1 MSGLQGQTG
10 GVRGR
15 RQGARTSVLLG
26 TLGIFTL
33 LLGAGTA
40 SAAMRYAAPG
50 AVGAEP
56 CNPAPC
62 SLTTAVGGAE
72 DGDQVVLAN
81 GTYESGA
88 DLVLAKA
95 IEVGGE
101 PGASP
106 AIVFSGA
113 HGAVV
118 ENAGATLHDLRLSLA
133 APTMA
138 YVLQLNGGTI
148 ERSYVDGR
156 NGVACRVT
164 EGAMRNSVCFGL
176 LAAAPSGLGNYVVS
190 LRNVTAAPLLIG
202 AQEEAN
208 LSATV
213 VNTIAQPGYELGS
226 SKSGLVISV
235 GIGSAASVILTNSNY
250 ASVDTTPSTGSNYSF
265 NPPGT
270 NGNQTAA
277 SQFVNGPAGDF
288 HQLATSPTIDA
299 GIASPEIGP
308 TDIDRE
314 PRSQGSAPD
323 IGADEFPALPPT
335 PSDATAPVGSK
346 LSFTPR
352 RFRPKRKRAPSIAT
366 TSAKKRKRSRQTAR
380 VSYRLSENAG
390 VRFTVRR
397 FVFGFEKTFGKTK
410 RCLVGKR
417 ARRLRK
423 GKKCK
428 KLVRVKGAFA
438 HAGRQGANRFRFSG
452 YVGGRRLRPGAYRML
467 GVPTDA
473 AGNRG
478 RRFGA
483 SFVIAPR

>member
-1 MSGLQGQTG
+1 MSGFQGQTG

-15 RQGARTSVLLG
+15 GQGARTSVLLG
-26 TLGIFTL
+26 TLAIFVL
-33 LLGAGTA
+33 LLGVGTA
-40 SAAMRYAAPG
+40 SAAVRYAAPG

-62 SLTTAVGGAE
+62 SLPTAVGGAE
-72 DGDQVVLAN
+72 GGDQVVLAN

-106 AIVFSGA
+106 AIVFLGA

-118 ENAGATLHDLRLSLA
+118 ENAGATLHDVRLSLA

-138 YVLQLNGGTI
+138 YVLQLNGGTVD
-148 ERSYVDGR
+148 RTYVDGR
-156 NGVACRVT
+156 NGVACRAT
-164 EGAMRNSVCFGL
+164 QGTMRNSVCFGL
-176 LAAAPSGLGNYVVS
+176 LAAAPTGPGNYVVS

-202 AQEEAN
+202 AHEGAN

-213 VNTIAQPGYELGS
+213 VNTIAQPGYGLGS
-226 SKSGLVISV
+226 SKSGLVISA
-235 GIGSAASVILTNSNY
+235 GISGIASVILTNSNY
-250 ASVDTTPSTGSNYSF
+250 ASVDTSPSTGSNYSF

-288 HQLATSPTIDA
+288 HQLASSPTIDA
-299 GIASPEIGP
+299 GIVTPENGP
-308 TDIDRE
+308 TDIDGE
-314 PRSQGSAPD
+314 PRAQGGAPD
-323 IGADEFPALPPT
+323 IGADEFPVPPPPPT
-335 PSDATAPVGSK
+335 DASAPVGSM
-346 LSFTPR
+346 LRLAPR
-352 RFRPKRKRAPSIAT
+352 RFRPRRKRAPSVAG
-366 TSAKKRKRSRQTAR
+366 TSAKKRRKRSPRTSR
-380 VSYRLSENAG
+380 VSYRLSEHAG
-390 VRFTVRR
+390 VRFSVRR
-397 FVFGFEKTFGKTK
+397 RVIGRKKGK

-423 GKKCK
+423 ARKCK
-428 KLVRVKGAFA
+428 KLVRVKGAFT
-438 HAGRQGANRFRFSG
+438 HAGAQGANRFRFSG
-452 YVGGRRLRPGAYRML
+452 YVRGRRLRPGVYRMV

-478 RRFGA
+478 RRFRG
-483 SFVIAPR
+483 SFVIVR